1 MTLSPKQEKL
11 RDCILEPG
19 DKEIYVQGSVQSGKT
34 FVIDFSLIE
43 YSYTLYEYDPNEKY
57 YGGIVGW
64 DLDTLKGNIV
74 EVLQSH
80 LDRFNYEKGTD
91 YELKF
96 GGNDK
101 YVELWNIRYYFFG
114 FNTKLSFNKVLG
126 KPLIF
131 VWIDESARIYS
142 NSRFTRFVR

>member
-43 YSYTLYEYDPNEKY
+43 YSYALYEYDPNEKY

-142 NSRFTRFVR
+142 NSRFTKFI